1 MLVMTVQITIPVT
14 EINEKI
20 TAVMF
25 FVVSFLWDF
34 RFHFG
39 SVFKII
45 NLEYEIFR

>member
-1 MLVMTVQITIPVT
+1 MLVMIVQIIIPVK
-14 EINEKI
+14 EIDDRI

-45 NLEYEIFR
+45 NLE

>member
-1 MLVMTVQITIPVT
+1 MLMMIVQITIPVK
-14 EINEKI
+14 EIDDKI

-45 NLEYEIFR
+45 NLE